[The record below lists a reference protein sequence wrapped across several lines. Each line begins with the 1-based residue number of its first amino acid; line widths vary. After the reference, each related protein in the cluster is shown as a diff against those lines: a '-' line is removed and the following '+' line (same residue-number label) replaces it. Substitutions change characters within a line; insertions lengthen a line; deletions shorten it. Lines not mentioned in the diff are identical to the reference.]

1 MTNPLKVAIV
11 GIGWW
16 STPIG
21 SGAVRSDKLDLAA
34 CYTRNPERRAAYA
47 KDFGCAGMESYE
59 DILADDSIE
68 GVLLTTPNTAH
79 ASQIEAALRAGK
91 HVWVEKPITNT
102 LAEVPGVL
110 EAWRETGLVLAV
122 GHCYRRAAGH
132 RIMKQLIEDG
142 TVGQPLWAEA
152 AFTNPAGQGFTKD
165 KWRYFKD
172 ECPGGPL
179 MQMGIHH
186 CDTLQYLLGKPVR
199 VTGVHKHLA
208 TPAEI
213 DDVTMTIYEHE
224 SGAVSNVTTCFTSPG
239 GFSMKLHGTEAALS
253 LEMIRGVISWHHHFI
268 ISHHTAADPTAHQGR
283 GQGLL
288 SRQKVARSRGLGLP
302 AGPLLPGCARLRVT
316 RGCKRCWARRRKEHC
331 APKWRKPFIHGGFG
345 WKGHPRGYLFADFM
359 DFLARGTAEEKN

>member
-21 SGAVRSDKLDLAA
+21 SGAVRSEKLDLTA

-47 KDFGCAGMESYE
+47 KDFGCAAIESYE

-102 LAEVPGVL
+102 LAEAPGVL
-110 EAWRETGLVLAV
+110 KAWRETGLVLAV

-132 RIMKQLIEDG
+132 RVMKQLIEDG
-142 TVGQPLWAEA
+142 TVGRPLWAEA

-239 GFSMKLHGTEAALS
+239 VFSMKLHGTEAALS
-253 LEMIRGVISWHHHFI
+253 LEMIRGNMTLAERTNEETSLAI
-268 ISHHTAADPTAHQGR
+268 
-283 GQGLL
+283 
-288 SRQKVARSRGLGLP
+288 QKKGEAGWTPVALP
-302 AGPLLPGCARLRVT
+302 PMTDMIQDEL
-316 RGCKRCWARRRKEHC
+316 ED
-331 APKWRKPFIHGGFG
+331 
-345 WKGHPRGYLFADFM
+345 FADSVREGRAPETGPSESIYA
-359 DFLARGTAEEKN
+359 LAMVEGSVRSAEAGAPVAISDLLEGLDI